1 MKQKMDKLK
10 SKIKTN
16 KKFTI
21 FLLVLV
27 LIGVI
32 TGAFFITILSSS
44 DKTLVKEYLNNYI
57 NVIKV
62 EKIDYISLLINNAL
76 NSTLLALTIWL
87 LGISIIGIPI
97 MLFLFFCKAFTL
109 GFSIGTLFFTYN
121 WKGIIMAL
129 VYVFPH
135 QIIAILSYT
144 ILMIYALSVS
154 LKMIEATFKKKTI
167 DFKTIM
173 GKYSVVLGIVLVLL
187 LLCTLYETL
196 TMPNI
201 MKMITQIIK

>member
-1 MKQKMDKLK
+1 M
-10 SKIKTN
+10 
-16 KKFTI
+16 
-21 FLLVLV
+21 
-27 LIGVI
+27 I

-196 TMPNI
+196 AMPNI

>member
-173 GKYSVVLGIVLVLL
+173 GKYSVVLGIVLVSL

-196 TMPNI
+196 AMPNI

>member
-44 DKTLVKEYLNNYI
+44 DKSLVKEYLNNYI

-196 TMPNI
+196 AMPNI

>member
-196 TMPNI
+196 AMPNI

>member
-1 MKQKMDKLK
+1 
-10 SKIKTN
+10 
-16 KKFTI
+16 
-21 FLLVLV
+21 
-27 LIGVI
+27 
-32 TGAFFITILSSS
+32 
-44 DKTLVKEYLNNYI
+44 
-57 NVIKV
+57 
-62 EKIDYISLLINNAL
+62 
-76 NSTLLALTIWL
+76 
-87 LGISIIGIPI
+87 
-97 MLFLFFCKAFTL
+97 
-109 GFSIGTLFFTYN
+109 
-121 WKGIIMAL
+121 MAL

-196 TMPNI
+196 AMPNI